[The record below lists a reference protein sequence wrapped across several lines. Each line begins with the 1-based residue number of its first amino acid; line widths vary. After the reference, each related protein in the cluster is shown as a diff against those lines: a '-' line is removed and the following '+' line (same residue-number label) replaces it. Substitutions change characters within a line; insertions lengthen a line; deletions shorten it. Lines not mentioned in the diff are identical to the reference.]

1 LIKEDFDEAKL
12 ERYHWLELQN
22 RKSPEEEYRTVMQT
36 GSRALYFAQCSDPN
50 ETWLPLLEKAF
61 AKAHGDYSAI
71 EGGFVGEGIEDLTGG
86 VTSEVFATDILNK
99 DKFWREELM
108 NVNKTFLFG
117 CGQMGGVYGTRKG
130 IQEKHAYSI
139 MEAREI
145 DGERLLK
152 LRNPW
157 GRTEW
162 TGPWSDGS
170 EQWTPEWMKKLN
182 HRFGDDGVFWIS
194 YKDLLRTYQHFD
206 RTRLFGPEWT
216 VSQQWTSVNV
226 PWSVDYLDTKFKI
239 HLAKGGPVVIV
250 LSQLDDR
257 YYQGLQGQ
265 YEFNLQF
272 RLHKDDEDEYI
283 VRSNGTYYM
292 KRSVSTELNLEAGN
306 YTVLVKIMATRIP
319 DNPTPDEAIR
329 ATCAKRR
336 EKLLSIGLSYD
347 LAHAK
352 GQFREQEKEKLRRQ
366 KEQKVER
373 KKAEM
378 KQAHVRRKKLALKAE
393 LRDQKKAAKETRR
406 LNKSGDMQEVQRKL
420 QDFSGLGIN
429 VEEENRTSGDDEA
442 KPIHQAVSRHHRAS
456 STSAIR
462 ERSASPSGG
471 FQGRGGY
478 NKGRDGYN
486 AALPGALQ
494 GRGGYNRESHS
505 SAMAEALQGRSGYNH
520 SPQASPG
527 LHSQGFQGRGGYN
540 QNMPGDLHGRGGY
553 NQNMPG
559 ELLGRGGYNADL
571 PGAYQGRDGSNEFH
585 INDSPQSTP
594 LPTPLPTPVTD
605 EFRPGTP
612 SQRTHSP
619 RPVRLSPVPSRRAT
633 LTPIPGVRPGIQVSR
648 GRSTSELSHH
658 AQHDMHSLSVLSDDS
673 SWDSEIDGPNS
684 LDSGLSSDGDAV
696 SSREP
701 RYVWYNGARYPY
713 IEDEDEFERDPWNAV
728 CVIGLRVFSKDNT
741 DVTIEVRNGEGER
754 KKRGDDDTAS
764 TASTNCNVRRKEKEL
779 DVDDSAADATSPMRT
794 RNTELDDELQGLK
807 GREKE
812 DALVSQVGTAPAG
825 MERSRQGTLS

>member
-1 LIKEDFDEAKL
+1 
-12 ERYHWLELQN
+12 
-22 RKSPEEEYRTVMQT
+22 MQT
-36 GSRALYFAQCSDPN
+36 GSRALYFAQCSDAN

-71 EGGFVGEGIEDLTGG
+71 DGGFVGEGIEDLTGG

-99 DKFWREELM
+99 DKFWDEELM

-117 CGQMGGVYGTRKG
+117 CGQMGGIYGARKG

-162 TGPWSDGS
+162 TGRWSDGS
-170 EQWTPEWMKKLN
+170 EEWTPEWMKKLD

-257 YYQGLQGQ
+257 YYQGLEGQ
-265 YEFNLQF
+265 YEFNVQF
-272 RLHKDDEDEYI
+272 RLHKDDEEEYI

-292 KRSVSTELNLEAGN
+292 KRSVSTELDLEAGN
-306 YTVLVKIMATRIP
+306 YTVLVKIKATRIP
-319 DNPTPDEAIR
+319 NNPTPDEVIR
-329 ATCAKRR
+329 ATCTQRR

-352 GQFREQEKEKLRRQ
+352 GQFREQEKERLQHQ
-366 KEQKVER
+366 KELKVER

-378 KQAHVRRKKLALKAE
+378 KQSHERRKKLRRKAE
-393 LRDQKKAAKETRR
+393 LRDQKKAAKETRKS
-406 LNKSGDMQEVQRKL
+406 NKSGDMQEVQRKL
-420 QDFSGLGIN
+420 QDLSGLGIN

-442 KPIHQAVSRHHRAS
+442 KPIHQVVSRHRSAS
-456 STSAIR
+456 STGAIR
-462 ERSASPSGG
+462 ERSTSPGGG
-471 FQGRGGY
+471 FHGRGGY

-494 GRGGYNRESHS
+494 GRSGYNRETHG
-505 SAMAEALQGRSGYNH
+505 SAMAEALQGRVGYNH

-540 QNMPGDLHGRGGY
+540 QNMPGELHGRHLGY

-559 ELLGRGGYNADL
+559 ELQGRGGYNADL
-571 PGAYQGRDGSNEFH
+571 PGAYQGRDGYNGPDGYNGRDGYNEGQVA
-585 INDSPQSTP
+585 DSPQPTP

-605 EFRPGTP
+605 EFRPDTS

-619 RPVRLSPVPSRRAT
+619 RPVRLSPAPSRRAT
-633 LTPIPGVRPGIQVSR
+633 LTPIPGVRPGIQVTR
-648 GRSTSELSHH
+648 GRSTSEYSHRV
-658 AQHDMHSLSVLSDDS
+658 QHGMHSPYDISDDS
-673 SWDSEIDGPNS
+673 SWHSEIDGPNS
-684 LDSGLSSDGDAV
+684 LDSGLSSDEDALA
-696 SSREP
+696 SREP

-713 IEDEDEFERDPWNAV
+713 IEEEDEFERDPWNAV
-728 CVIGLRVFSKDNT
+728 CVIGLRVFSKDNA
-741 DVTIEVRNGEGER
+741 DVTIEVHNGEGDR

-764 TASTNCNVRRKEKEL
+764 TTSTNCNVRRKEKEL

-794 RNTELDDELQGLK
+794 RSSGLDDELKGLK

-812 DALVSQVGTAPAG
+812 EQLLRRVGTAPAG